1 MGKTSNRV
9 KNYVSAKGK
18 VQEMSLMDIY
28 YKTVELRTVLCD
40 IAHNHKR
47 WGSEWYEFVEMSM
60 FKRARLS
67 VIANGKGYAAAYAV
81 EKIDELADLEAA
93 MKVIEEGKNK

>member
-1 MGKTSNRV
+1 MGKTSNRI

-18 VQEMSLMDIY
+18 IQQMSLMDIY

-47 WGSEWYEFVEMSM
+47 WGNEWYEFVEMSM
-60 FKRARLS
+60 FNRAKLS
-67 VIANGKGYAAAYAV
+67 VVANGKGYAAAYTI
-81 EKIDELADLEAA
+81 EKIEELEDLEST
-93 MKVIEEGKNK
+93 MKLLEGGIKS